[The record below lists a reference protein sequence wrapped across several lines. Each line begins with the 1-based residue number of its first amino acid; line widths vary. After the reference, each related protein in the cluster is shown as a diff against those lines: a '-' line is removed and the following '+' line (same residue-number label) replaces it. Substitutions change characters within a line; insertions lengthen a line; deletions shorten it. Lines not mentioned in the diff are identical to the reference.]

1 MIHNGDY
8 YRLGNPFKEMQA
20 GAWMFVREDKS
31 EALVNA
37 VTLETHGNPLPVYIR
52 LKGLEPGWS
61 YREGFTGRVYP
72 GAALMSAGLPIPYMT
87 DEYQAWQAHLVKV

>member
-1 MIHNGDY
+1 M
-8 YRLGNPFKEMQA
+8 E
-20 GAWMFVREDKS
+20 REHALTLIMETKS

-61 YREGFTGRVYP
+61 YRDGSTGRIYP
-72 GAALMSAGLPIPYMT
+72 GAALMSAGLPVPYMA
-87 DEYQAWQAHLVKV
+87 DEYQAWQAHLEKV